1 MTSSKFIII
10 KKKFIHISLTKL
22 NLICGKIRNK
32 TYIEAL
38 NILKLLPQK
47 NVIVVWQILHS
58 VVTNAIINKNM
69 KKNDLF
75 IESIYVNK
83 GPIKKKISARA
94 KGKSD
99 IIKKRM
105 SHLTIKIIEKI

>member
-1 MTSSKFIII
+1 MALAKCIII
-10 KKKFIHISLTKL
+10 NKKFIHTPSTKL
-22 NLICGKIRNK
+22 GLICDKIRNK
-32 TYIEAL
+32 KYIEAL
-38 NILKLLPQK
+38 NILKCLPQK
-47 NVIVVWQILHS
+47 NVILIWQTLHS
-58 VVTNAIINKNM
+58 IISNALNNNNM
-69 KKNDLF
+69 KKDNLF

-83 GPIKKKISARA
+83 GPIKKKISPRA

>member
-1 MTSSKFIII
+1 
-10 KKKFIHISLTKL
+10 
-22 NLICGKIRNK
+22 
-32 TYIEAL
+32 
-38 NILKLLPQK
+38 
-47 NVIVVWQILHS
+47 
-58 VVTNAIINKNM
+58 M